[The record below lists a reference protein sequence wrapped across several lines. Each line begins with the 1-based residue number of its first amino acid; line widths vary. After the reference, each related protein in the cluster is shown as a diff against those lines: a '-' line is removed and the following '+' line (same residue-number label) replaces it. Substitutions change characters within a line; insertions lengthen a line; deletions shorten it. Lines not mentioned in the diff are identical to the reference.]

1 MELANQ
7 PPSQEIL
14 PRQTSSLCSTYA
26 AIGAVSPPAQAV
38 VGRVALVLPGLQ
50 LLPASGRE
58 SGPEPLEEAVVF
70 SCLFQRWPPPRRES
84 RHVIEHRE
92 ELSGRWPWI
101 FRFWPTLS
109 PFHLTLSPFRPP
121 LSLFQLR
128 RPRVHPAPLCVE
140 QVVVPRLSLVF
151 GRSKS
156 LRKR

>member
-26 AIGAVSPPAQAV
+26 AIGAVSLPAQAV

-70 SCLFQRWPPPRRES
+70 SCLFQRW
-84 RHVIEHRE
+84 
-92 ELSGRWPWI
+92 
-101 FRFWPTLS
+101 
-109 PFHLTLSPFRPP
+109 
-121 LSLFQLR
+121 LR
-128 RPRVHPAPLCVE
+128 RLANHVMRLSIGRNRPD
-140 QVVVPRLSLVF
+140 VVPGFFVF
-151 GRSKS
+151 GQRF
-156 LRKR
+156 LPFI